1 MLWHVSS
8 ATRRPRRLMS
18 SVANVAAK
26 MVSIQM
32 VMEYALLV
40 IATVSHA
47 QLKAS
52 VKRVES
58 RLSSVKTAASSA
70 QNRVSSKKI
79 LVLLVRL
86 DARNAMI

>member
-1 MLWHVSS
+1 
-8 ATRRPRRLMS
+8 MS

-86 DARNAMI
+86 DARNAMT